1 MAIPSTFPRISAA
14 RKSRWL
20 WPAVAAVA
28 LHLLGLLWANG
39 VLHLPGMTAPEAE
52 PKGEKIIT
60 ATLQPSVVHLAQP
73 PPREVIIPKPRK
85 PRPPAPRVQA
95 APAAPVVEVAP
106 APAEI
111 IVTAPAAP
119 EPAPTPVVETPVP
132 DAEPLPVIPPP
143 AESVAQFRI
152 SPPPPVTLKY
162 NVEKIA
168 IDGQTLSGHGTIS
181 WQMQDGRY
189 VINGDAGILFISALS
204 FKSEGEIDAYGI
216 APEIY
221 REKRFRK
228 SETNT
233 HFRRGA
239 KLISFSASELNYPRK
254 GGEQD
259 RASII
264 WQLAG
269 IGRGDSAK
277 IIVGAEIDI
286 FVAGVRDGEIWP
298 IRVLGEEQIEI
309 GPGKTRVWHMVRA
322 PKAGSYDQKLDIWLA
337 PDLEWYPVKL
347 RYTEINGDYLDLSL
361 SSLSAP
367 DAR

>member
-1 MAIPSTFPRISAA
+1 MA
-14 RKSRWL
+14 
-20 WPAVAAVA
+20 PAV
-28 LHLLGLLWANG
+28 
-39 VLHLPGMTAPEAE
+39 
-52 PKGEKIIT
+52 
-60 ATLQPSVVHLAQP
+60 P
-73 PPREVIIPKPRK
+73 PP
-85 PRPPAPRVQA
+85 
-95 APAAPVVEVAP
+95 APVVEP
-106 APAEI
+106 AIALE
-111 IVTAPAAP
+111 P
-119 EPAPTPVVETPVP
+119 EPAVEPAVAPQPATEPVPAPVVQ
-132 DAEPLPVIPPP
+132 
-143 AESVAQFRI
+143 VAQFRV

-162 NVEKIA
+162 DVEKIA
-168 IDGQTLSGHGTIS
+168 VDGQNMSGRGSIS
-181 WQMQDGRY
+181 WRVQDGRY
-189 VINGDAGILFISALS
+189 TINGDAGILFISALR
-204 FKSEGEIDAYGI
+204 FKSEGEIDAYGV

-269 IGRGDSAK
+269 IGRGDSSK
-277 IIVGAEIDI
+277 IVEGAEIDI

-298 IRVLGEEQIEI
+298 IRVLGQEQVDI
-309 GPGKTRVWHMVRA
+309 GPGKTRVWHLVRA

-337 PDLEWYPVKL
+337 PDLDWYPVKL
-347 RYTEINGDYLDLSL
+347 RYTETNGDYLDLSL